1 MIKKLVSYF
10 LYVVLKGISFLP
22 LSVLYAF
29 GFFVYILLF
38 HILGYRRTTV
48 NTNLSLC
55 FPEKSSAELAY
66 IEKNFYKHFTQI
78 IIESIKSFSLSKT
91 EIDKRVMVDPLLIEK
106 ADSYYRNGQSILIIM
121 GHYGNWE
128 WVPCALEAPP
138 NLIHLPFIHP

>member
-22 LSVLYAF
+22 LSEVLYAF

-55 FPEKSSAELAY
+55 FPEKSSAELTY

-78 IIESIKSFSLSKT
+78 IIGKHQIIF
-91 EIDKRVMVDPLLIEK
+91 
-106 ADSYYRNGQSILIIM
+106 AFQNRN
-121 GHYGNWE
+121 
-128 WVPCALEAPP
+128 
-138 NLIHLPFIHP
+138 